1 MAHSSEFENIMVR
14 EEEQQELANVVR
26 KSCPL
31 EVRGGPEDKYGKIN
45 ILIQVFWSPSM
56 VQFTVDLHVW
66 RHYRCHHDHKFKCA
80 SHM

>member
-1 MAHSSEFENIMVR
+1 MVR

-45 ILIQVFWSPSM
+45 ILIQVFWSPPWFSL
-56 VQFTVDLHVW
+56 Q
-66 RHYRCHHDHKFKCA
+66 
-80 SHM
+80 